1 MRQSITTR
9 YLGPTNS
16 RDSRIKATAR
26 KRSAS
31 FPEQGLSVPYGYGN
45 TEEEHCKGAKALAEK
60 LGWSGLWVGGGN
72 VDENGFVYVNI
83 AKPESW
89 GLMASSGSLGVEG
102 RDWFHAA
109 AADT

>member
-9 YLGPTNS
+9 YIGPTNS
-16 RDSRIKATAR
+16 RGSRIKAVAR

-72 VDENGFVYVNI
+72 EREDGYVFV
-83 AKPESW
+83 
-89 GLMASSGSLGVEG
+89 SLPGTYSRDWVQRFIPGTEG
-102 RDWFHAA
+102 RDWFHIEASN
-109 AADT
+109 